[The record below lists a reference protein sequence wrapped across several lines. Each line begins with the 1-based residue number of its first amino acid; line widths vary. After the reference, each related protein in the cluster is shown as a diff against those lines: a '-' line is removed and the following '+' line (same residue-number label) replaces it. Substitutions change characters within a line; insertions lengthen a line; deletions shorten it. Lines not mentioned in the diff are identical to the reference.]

1 MNSIPKQNYT
11 IKSRE
16 TPQCP
21 HCGKKMK
28 RRDQVKRHT
37 RIMGGSKVWF
47 EIERFRC
54 EACGR
59 IHRAIPAFLAP
70 FKHYCLGLIT
80 SVLSHRISPRTY
92 EEEHNYPVEITM
104 DRWARWEDLNRTDI
118 EGYIRSIGHR
128 ILGFSEELLTS
139 QVSLLEGMKSSIA
152 QWLSRI
158 LRMIYNSGGELQP
171 LRE

>member
-80 SVLSHRISPRTY
+80 SVLSQRISPRTY